1 MKISLNNVS
10 LDIDLK
16 NSQKFKN
23 MEVIPIEA
31 LSAGKKEFITLKAGI
46 QEGYVKISE
55 CESSTVN
62 TVMAQN
68 KSSTP
73 LVLIDGEEVIGAM
86 QNRIMN
92 RSLIVPGN
100 TTMPISVSCT
110 EHGRWHT
117 RGNSPKAR
125 EFSHSDFFADYETR
139 HRKSETLY
147 NNSDCQSEVWA
158 SISDLEIK
166 NSYRSP
172 TSALNDSYV
181 HHRPRLNEYLKHF
194 SMLYNQI
201 GAIFIINGQIK
212 GLELFYNPFLCSQY
226 YDKILKSYIMN
237 AITNYY
243 SNCSSNSS
251 NIDVGAFLADLSD
264 SKLNHSPNQ
273 GLGQH
278 IKFSNNHGTGSALI
292 NDGEFV
298 HLNYFKTKYDVS
310 YKKQRK
316 NVRTFGSFDDLLSKM
331 DE

>member
-10 LDIDLK
+10 IEVDLK

-31 LSAGKKEFITLKAGI
+31 ASPGKKEFITLKAGI
-46 QEGYVKISE
+46 EEGEVKISE
-55 CESSTVN
+55 CETSTVN

-68 KSSTP
+68 MSSIP

-117 RGNSPKAR
+117 HGNSPKAR
-125 EFSHSDFFADYETR
+125 EFSGSDYFADYETR
-139 HRKSETLY
+139 HRKSHKQYE
-147 NNSDCQSEVWA
+147 NMDCQSEVWN
-158 SISDLEIK
+158 SISDLER
-166 NSYRSP
+166 SHSFHSP
-172 TSALNDSYV
+172 TSAMNDTYV
-181 HHRPRLNEYLKHF
+181 QNKPMLNEYLNHF

-201 GAIFIINGQIK
+201 GAIFVINGQIK
-212 GLELFYNPFLCSQY
+212 GLELFYNPFVCSQY

-237 AITNYY
+237 AISNYSDSRSY
-243 SNCSSNSS
+243 
-251 NIDVGAFLADLSD
+251 NIDVNGFLMDLSD

-273 GLGQH
+273 GLGSH

-292 NDGEFV
+292 YDGEFV
-298 HLNYFKTKYDVS
+298 HLNYFKTKHGV
-310 YKKQRK
+310 RK
-316 NVRTFGSFDDLLSKM
+316 SKVRTYHSMDDFLGGL
-331 DE
+331 D